1 MSQQPSKPLSDE
13 EIVARRMQGEAKQ
26 IPEIQLCSVVEF
38 FENVRTTP
46 QTRGLRDR
54 LRLDDPDFRGGKI
67 TAYPRA
73 RMVHIYNPAKDEVT
87 REPVEAWV
95 SFDNVRYYQPL
106 SLAQT
111 FERYASAE
119 ERQAR
124 ADAAA
129 KRAREIAAAEAKAR
143 AEVMAQEAAG

>member
-1 MSQQPSKPLSDE
+1 VSQQPSKPLSDE

-111 FERYASAE
+111 FERYA
-119 ERQAR
+119 
-124 ADAAA
+124 AA